1 MSRGGKGRGPD
12 DRGQVDRLL
21 DLERRWSAIR
31 GESILTESFEVE
43 VEKHLGVPEFG
54 QGGTRCQ

>member
-1 MSRGGKGRGPD
+1 MTGGRWN
-12 DRGQVDRLL
+12 RLL

-43 VEKHLGVPEFG
+43 AEKHVGVPEFG
-54 QGGTRCQ
+54 GGGTRCQ